1 MSEAGAHSGGVVG
14 GDARRRRL
22 APATGLAAH
31 PVAKLPCQVPAAN
44 FKNFSLL
51 PCQLWYLD
59 FFFMLFMLILS
70 VYHCFSQ
77 LIRHPRGG
85 QRDIT
90 TAGDDLAL
98 VRSDH
103 GTRAIR
109 A

>member
-1 MSEAGAHSGGVVG
+1 M
-14 GDARRRRL
+14 RL
-22 APATGLAAH
+22 ALTQVGSLAVMHAAAASPPPLAWPLTLSLNFPAKYLLQTLKTFRCC
-31 PVAKLPCQVPAAN
+31 PAN
-44 FKNFSLL
+44 FGI
-51 PCQLWYLD
+51 WI